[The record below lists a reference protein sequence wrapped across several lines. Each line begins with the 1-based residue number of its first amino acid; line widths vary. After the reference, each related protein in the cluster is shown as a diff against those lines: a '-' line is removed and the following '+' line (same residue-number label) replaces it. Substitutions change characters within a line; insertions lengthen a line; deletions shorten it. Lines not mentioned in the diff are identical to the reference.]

1 MLRSIRP
8 DPLLICK
15 CYHKQ
20 AKAASCDNTYC
31 GTIPLIRPRI
41 DVVAIWIEHRHG
53 RHEVQQDEAMQL
65 PALVIERKKHDRS
78 PVLQLQ
84 YG

>member
-20 AKAASCDNTYC
+20 AKASCDNTYC
-31 GTIPLIRPRI
+31 GTIRLIRPQI
-41 DVVAIWIEHRHG
+41 DIIAVVIMHRHG
-53 RHEVQQDEAMQL
+53 LHEVEQHETVQL
-65 PALVIERKKHDRS
+65 AALS
-78 PVLQLQ
+78 
-84 YG
+84 